1 MHKRI
6 ILVCGHYGSGKTN
19 LALNLAIMMRS
30 RGDEVTLVDMDIVNP
45 YFRSS
50 DYARAM
56 EIQGIEVVA
65 PATAGTTVDAPAL
78 TAQML
83 SVTQTNGRIVIDV
96 GGDDVGAAALGRFA
110 PVLSKREDWEMLYV
124 INKYRKLVDT
134 PAQATALMREIEA
147 ASRLKATGV
156 VNNSH
161 LCSLTTAE
169 DILSSVPYAE
179 QTAASAGL
187 PLVMTTAPK
196 TLETQLTGKI
206 ADLFPVDILVTLPW
220 NGL

>member
-1 MHKRI
+1 MRKRI
-6 ILVCGHYGSGKTN
+6 VLVCGHYGSGKTN
-19 LALNLAIMMRS
+19 LALNLAMTMKS

-50 DYARAM
+50 DYAHAM
-56 EIQGIEVVA
+56 DLQGVEVVA

-78 TAQML
+78 TARML
-83 SVTQTNGRIVIDV
+83 SITQTNGRIILDV
-96 GGDDVGAAALGRFA
+96 GGDDAGAAALGRFA
-110 PVLSKREDWEMLYV
+110 PVLSERDDWEMLYV

-134 PAQATALMREIEA
+134 PAQATALLREIEA
-147 ASRLKATGV
+147 ASRLKATGI

-169 DILSSVPYAE
+169 DILASVPYAT
-179 QTAASAGL
+179 QTAASARL

-196 TLETQLTGKI
+196 TLETQLAGKI

-220 NGL
+220 NEL